1 VADAALTKRRL
12 GRANLYVTPL
22 GLGGA
27 SLGRTPE
34 GYDDELAV
42 ATVHRALELGLN
54 LIDTSPMYGE
64 SQRRIGIALDA
75 WYANGGR
82 REDIVIST
90 KTGYTRD
97 GMDYSADFTR
107 RSVAESLRLLRT
119 DYLDIALVHDPRDLE
134 PVLEPG
140 GALEALKELK
150 EQGVIRAIGLGVR
163 SHEFHRRCI
172 ESGDFDVSLTHCDYN
187 LIDRSAAEG
196 VLEPAAAHNVGVL
209 NGAAVMLGLLGGRD
223 PREVAPKLGR
233 FATDERVQRVCELWG
248 WAQSVGVSLLALN
261 LQFCLRERRIG
272 STLVGASNPA
282 QIEADVQALSEEIP
296 DELWQELAARLGV
309 L

>member
-1 VADAALTKRRL
+1 MADPALTKRLL

-90 KTGYTRD
+90 KTGYTQD
-97 GMDYSADFTR
+97 GMNYSADFTR

-119 DYLDIALVHDPRDLE
+119 DYLDIALVHDPRDLA
-134 PVLEPG
+134 PVLAPG
-140 GALEALKELK
+140 GALEALQGLK
-150 EQGVIRAIGLGVR
+150 EQGVVRAIGLGVR

-172 ESGDFDVSLTHCDYN
+172 ESGDFEVSLTHSDYN
-187 LIDRSAAEG
+187 LIDRSAAQE
-196 VLEPAAAHNVGVL
+196 VLAPAAAHEVGVL
-209 NGAAVMLGLLGGRD
+209 NGAAVMLGLLSGRD
-223 PREVAPKLGR
+223 PREVALSIGR
-233 FATDERVQRVCELWG
+233 FATEERLERACRLYD
-248 WAQSVGVSLLALN
+248 WAQSVNVSLLALN
-261 LQFCLRERRIG
+261 LQFCARERRIA

-282 QIEADVQALSEEIP
+282 EIEADVQALSEEIR
-296 DELWQELAARLGV
+296 DEVWQELAERLGAF
-309 L
+309 